1 MTQPLRIQ
9 RRRGRSPLRTRRM
22 GAAFKAGPP
31 AAGRREPFPG
41 MNLEVARHTGETVRS
56 TSISA
61 VLHGLILLLLLL
73 LAYLSPTIREEV
85 LPVTL
90 IKESPPPPPPP
101 PPPEEVK
108 LEPKP
113 EPAPAP
119 APKALAER
127 RSMDFAPQAQAV
139 APQVINPT
147 VIQQASPVVN
157 AQAMKMNTVAPA
169 VAPKD
174 IAHVTAVAETVNVSQ
189 SLAAAQ
195 TAKVDLGAS
204 AAPALKGTVVAAV
217 PVGISS
223 GPRQVVAAGNT
234 VGTGTAVNMGN
245 GSSVREGI
253 GSNRDVLGSP
263 EGGPIADVNTRVGNG
278 LMRGEGGTGTG
289 GSGDGDCLNR
299 PEVLQ
304 YQEQL
309 RQRMY
314 ARWQAPSDAPV
325 NSKVQLRFSLDPS
338 GSVISAELASAGNS
352 ALGQSAVEALRSSS
366 PFQAMPERV
375 RCLARRTLVGTFT
388 LPSASGG

>member
-9 RRRGRSPLRTRRM
+9 RRHGRSPLRTRRL

-41 MNLEVARHTGETVRS
+41 MNLEVVRDRGETVRS
-56 TSISA
+56 TTLSA
-61 VLHGLILLLLLL
+61 VIHGLALLLLLF
-73 LAYLSPTIREEV
+73 LAYLTPAIREEV

-90 IKESPPPPPPP
+90 IKETPPPPPPP
-101 PPPEEVK
+101 KEEEVK

-113 EPAPAP
+113 EPEPAP

-127 RSMDFAPQAQAV
+127 RPMDFAPQAQAV

-147 VIQQASPVVN
+147 VIQQAAPAVN
-157 AQAMKMNTVAPA
+157 AEALKLNTVAPA

-204 AAPALKGTVVAAV
+204 AAPALRGQAVAAA
-217 PVGISS
+217 PIGISS
-223 GPRQVVAAGNT
+223 GPRQIVANGNT
-234 VGTGTAVNMGN
+234 SGTGTAVNMGN

-253 GSNRDVLGSP
+253 ASNRDVLGSP
-263 EGGPIADVNTRVGNG
+263 DGGPIADVNTRVGNG

-289 GSGDGDCLNR
+289 GGGDGDCLNR
-299 PEVLQ
+299 PEVQQ

-314 ARWQAPSDAPV
+314 SRWQAPNDAPV

-338 GSVISAELASAGNS
+338 GSVISAGLVSAGNE

-375 RCLARRTLVGTFT
+375 RCLARRSLIGTFT

>member
-9 RRRGRSPLRTRRM
+9 RRHGRSPLRTRRL

-41 MNLEVARHTGETVRS
+41 MNLEVVRDRGETVRS
-56 TSISA
+56 TTLSA
-61 VLHGLILLLLLL
+61 VIHGLALLLLLF
-73 LAYLSPTIREEV
+73 LAYLTPAIREEV

-90 IKESPPPPPPP
+90 IKETPPPPPPP
-101 PPPEEVK
+101 KEEEVK

-113 EPAPAP
+113 EPEPAP

-147 VIQQASPVVN
+147 VIQQAAPAVN
-157 AQAMKMNTVAPA
+157 AEALKLNTVAPA

-204 AAPALKGTVVAAV
+204 AAPALRGQAVAAA
-217 PVGISS
+217 PIGISS
-223 GPRQVVAAGNT
+223 GPRQIVANGNT
-234 VGTGTAVNMGN
+234 SGTGTAVNMGN

-253 GSNRDVLGSP
+253 ASNRDVLGSP
-263 EGGPIADVNTRVGNG
+263 DGGPIADVNTRVGNG

-289 GSGDGDCLNR
+289 GGGDGDCLNR
-299 PEVLQ
+299 PEVQQ

-314 ARWQAPSDAPV
+314 SRWQAPNDAPV

-338 GSVISAELASAGNS
+338 GSVISAGLVSAGNE

-375 RCLARRTLVGTFT
+375 RCLARRSLIGTFT